1 MKTQIADVVRRIG
14 RPIVLAPQHTP
25 ISSLSALIIV
35 RGLDAVVLVDDDQ
48 RTVGLVTPRTIVHIL
63 SRDYCPELKCA
74 SPRPVSEQVLK
85 CSVREDISVILR
97 RMLADEASVL
107 LIEDRGKPIAT
118 VALDRLAEV
127 MMVGTY
133 NPAILE
139 LVGATGHEC

>member
-1 MKTQIADVVRRIG
+1 MKTQIADVVHQIG
-14 RPIVLAPQHTP
+14 RPIVAAPQDTP
-25 ISSLSALIIV
+25 ISSLSGLIID
-35 RGLDAVVLVDDDQ
+35 RGLDAVVLVDADQ

-63 SRDYCPELKCA
+63 ARGHCREVKCA
-74 SPRPVSEQVLK
+74 SPRSVSEPVLK
-85 CSVREDISVILR
+85 CSVREDISVVLR
-97 RMLADEASVL
+97 RMLLDESSVL
-107 LIEDRGKPIAT
+107 LIEDQGKPIAT